1 MKKFGGCLFF
11 ILLTMGCAQQI
22 TPAVQEQNNA
32 QIFNAAINQ
41 AAQRATLC
49 LEEMTQNPSV
59 QYVYANIL
67 FEKPTSPNKIE
78 LLASTAKL
86 ADSQKK
92 YLIEFYSLLQA
103 CRPQITAGLSDY
115 PSIIST
121 FNRGFG
127 DSDILFADLLAKR
140 ITIGEANTEKVKL
153 VGKTIEDTTNA
164 VAAIRIGYNAQY
176 NQDMNRQ
183 EAEDNSK
190 RAIASGYLLHILY

>member
-1 MKKFGGCLFF
+1 MKKFGSYLFF
-11 ILLTMGCAQQI
+11 TLLTMGCAQQI
-22 TPAVQEQNNA
+22 TPASQEQNNA
-32 QIFNAAINQ
+32 KIFNAAIIQ
-41 AAQRATLC
+41 SAQRATQC
-49 LEEMTQNPSV
+49 LEEISKNPSV
-59 QYVYANIL
+59 QYVYATIL
-67 FEKPTSPNKIE
+67 FENPTSPNKIE

-92 YLIEFYSLLQA
+92 YLLEFYSQIQG
-103 CRPQITAGLSDY
+103 CRPIITAGLSNY

-153 VGKTIEDTTNA
+153 IGKTIEDTTSA
-164 VAAIRIGYNAQY
+164 VAAIRIGYTTQY

-190 RAIASGYLLHILY
+190 RAIAAGYLMHILY